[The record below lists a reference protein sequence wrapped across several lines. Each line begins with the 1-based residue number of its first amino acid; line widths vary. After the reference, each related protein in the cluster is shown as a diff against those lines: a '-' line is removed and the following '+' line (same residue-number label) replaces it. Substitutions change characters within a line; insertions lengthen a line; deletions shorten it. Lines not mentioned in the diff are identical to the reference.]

1 MTRMIFFPGEGSCVV
16 MDSPLTAKALA
27 RAVNNGEWTLP
38 APFGFLNPDPN
49 GGASFNAICRN
60 EIVVVTLNQP
70 VNTLAADA
78 RQAGKPLRVSVRQH
92 QVLVALSEGL
102 STGQIALRLNISERT
117 VQYHASKIRQTF
129 GSLTTAQSVGRAAS
143 LGLCRPRA
151 RSRKEFRRERRHKM

>member
-16 MDSPLTAKALA
+16 MDSPLPAEALA
-27 RAVNNGEWTLP
+27 RAVNKGEWTLP

-49 GGASFNAICRN
+49 GGSHLHALCKN

-70 VNTLAADA
+70 VKVLPEDHRPAV
-78 RQAGKPLRVSVRQH
+78 KPLRVSARQH
-92 QVLVALSEGL
+92 QVLVALAEGL
-102 STGQIALRLNISERT
+102 STGQIAIRLKIAERT
-117 VQYHASKIRQTF
+117 VHYHIARIRDTF

-151 RSRKEFRRERRHKM
+151 RSRKEFRRERR